1 MNEPCDFHFTE
12 LHKFS
17 VVDLVKSKNL
27 VIWYRHII
35 ELESVLE
42 TVQSWSW
49 KEPEHTT

>member
-1 MNEPCDFHFTE
+1 MNEPCDFRFTE